1 MKKMNELQKL
11 LLAVSLTSIS
21 VVIDVLIKY
30 VIPIETFGL
39 PFYAIP
45 IVIGSIVLG
54 PIYGVMMALIG
65 DSLGVMMSGY
75 GYLFLYSLA
84 AVSWGVIPSLIVR
97 NKYHFIKLAVGVF
110 IAYICAS
117 LSNTFANFYYFGE
130 VTAYAT
136 LFIRL
141 ALIIPNSVVIILM
154 VHFLYQRLYAIFP
167 TYLAIGQLDNT
178 H

>member
-1 MKKMNELQKL
+1 MKKMNDLQKL

-30 VIPIETFGL
+30 VIPVETFGL

-54 PIYGVMMALIG
+54 PIYGVMMALVG
-65 DSLGVMMSGY
+65 DALGVLMSGY

-84 AVSWGVIPSLIVR
+84 AISWGLVPRLIVR
-97 NKYHFIKLAVGVF
+97 NKYRIVRLAIGVL
-110 IAYICAS
+110 IAYLFAS
-117 LSNTFANFYYFGE
+117 LSNTFANFYYFGQT
-130 VTAYAT
+130 TAIAT

-141 ALIIPNSVVIILM
+141 ALIIPNSIVIIVLT
-154 VHFLYQRLYAIFP
+154 HFLYQRLYVIFP